1 MTQFHIASGNRGLI
15 QVFLSVQ
22 VHISDSDDG
31 DFAGDYVVVVDDDDD
46 DDDDFDKDV
55 FHHHTLRKRL

>member
-31 DFAGDYVVVVDDDDD
+31 DFAGDYVVVDDDDD
-46 DDDDFDKDV
+46 NDDDCDKDD